1 MQLTTPIPIERQ
13 LVSIGHHSG
22 ILLIGSCFTENIG
35 NRLAYHG
42 FNTLAN
48 PCGILYNPVSIGQC
62 LEMVA
67 TNTPVGEESLVQG
80 NGLWHSWL
88 HHGRFSHPDKA
99 TCMQNC
105 NNAIREAH
113 DFLLHAE
120 TVILTLGTAFVYELP
135 DGTVAANC
143 HKMPGTMFQKRM
155 ATVEELT
162 EYYRKVI
169 GTLKAMRNGIRIIFT
184 VSPIR
189 HWKDGYRQNTLSKA
203 TLHLLV
209 EELQKT
215 HPNIFYFPAYEIVM
229 DELRDYRFY
238 DTDLLHPSPTAVEYI
253 WERFSDA
260 YFDEATKALCQKV
273 AQWRKMKQHR
283 PLFPESAE
291 YKAFA
296 EKLKELEMEISELI
310 NNEQLTIDN

>member
-1 MQLTTPIPIERQ
+1 MQFTTPIPIEKQ
-13 LVSIGHHSG
+13 PVSISHNSR
-22 ILLIGSCFTENIG
+22 ILLVGSCFTENIG

-42 FNTLAN
+42 FKTLAN
-48 PCGILYNPVSIGQC
+48 PCGILYNPISIGQC

-67 TNTPVGEESLVQG
+67 DNTPVGEESLVQS

-88 HHGRFSHPDKA
+88 HHGRFSHPDKT
-99 TCMQNC
+99 TCLQNC
-105 NNAIREAH
+105 NDAIREAH
-113 DFLLHAE
+113 DFLLGAD

-143 HKMPGTMFQKRM
+143 HKMPGTSFRTRLT
-155 ATVEELT
+155 TVEELS
-162 EYYRKVI
+162 EYYRKII
-169 GTLKAMRNGIRIIFT
+169 GRLKALRNDIRIIFT

-209 EELQKT
+209 DELQRST
-215 HPNIFYFPAYEIVM
+215 DNVFYFPAYEIVM

-253 WERFSDA
+253 WEKFSDA

-273 AQWRKMKQHR
+273 AQWRKMSQHR

-296 EKLKELEMEISELI
+296 EKLKELEKEISELI

>member
-1 MQLTTPIPIERQ
+1 MLLTTPIPIERQ
-13 LVSIGHHSG
+13 PISINHHNH

-35 NRLAYHG
+35 KRLEYHG
-42 FNTLAN
+42 FNILTN

-67 TNTPVGEESLVQG
+67 ANTHVGEEILMHG

-88 HHGRFSHPDKA
+88 HHGRFSHPDKE
-99 TCMQNC
+99 TCLRNC

-113 DFLLHAE
+113 DFLLNAD
-120 TVILTLGTAFVYELP
+120 TIILTLGTAFVYQLP

-143 HKMPGTMFQKRM
+143 HKMPGTMFHKRM
-155 ATVEELT
+155 ATAEELT
-162 EYYRKVI
+162 EYYQKVI
-169 GTLKAMRNGIRIIFT
+169 DTLKAMHDGIRIILT

-189 HWKDGYRQNTLSKA
+189 HWKDGYRQDTLSKA

-209 EELQKT
+209 EELRKT
-215 HPNIFYFPAYEIVM
+215 HPNTFYFPAYEIVM

-253 WERFSDA
+253 WERFSDT
-260 YFDEATKALCQKV
+260 YFDEPTKALCQKV
-273 AQWRKMKQHR
+273 AQWRKMAQHR

-291 YKAFA
+291 YKAFTQ
-296 EKLKELEMEISELI
+296 KLKQMELELKSELPDL
-310 NNEQLTIDN
+310 Q